1 VYRHALPRS
10 LFGAVLILLAAM
22 SVLSPLGGRAALAD
36 EPAPSADIQ
45 VMQAFTEQIREGSER
60 QHLSDQR
67 KHAILFLMGIALLI
81 CMLTTAG
88 LGIAMAIY
96 GKKVFVAHTV
106 FAGLSITLAIVH
118 AVVAIVW
125 FWPF

>member
-1 VYRHALPRS
+1 MYLHALLRS
-10 LFGAVLILLAAM
+10 IACAALILLAALA
-22 SVLSPLGGRAALAD
+22 SLSPLGSRPALAD
-36 EPAPSADIQ
+36 EPAPSADVQ
-45 VMQAFTEQIREGSER
+45 VMQAFTESAREGSER
-60 QHLSDQR
+60 QQLSDQR
-67 KHAILFLMGIALLI
+67 KHSILFLMGIALLI

>member
-1 VYRHALPRS
+1 MYQRAFLRS
-10 LFGAVLILLAAM
+10 IVCAALILLVLVPA
-22 SVLSPLGGRAALAD
+22 LSPLGSRSALA
-36 EPAPSADIQ
+36 EEAAPSADVQ
-45 VMQAFTEQIREGSER
+45 VMQAFAESMRENAER
-60 QHLSDQR
+60 QQLSDQR
-67 KHAILFLMGIALLI
+67 KHSILFLMGIVLLVCI
-81 CMLTTAG
+81 FATAG

-106 FAGLSITLAIVH
+106 FAGLSITLATVH